1 MSYKKRIGEIL
12 RVKREEKGYSKSNI
26 SYMCGF
32 AESTVIKV
40 ENGEASNVDFYVE
53 YAKAVGY
60 PLATL
65 TDLNI
70 PLVPKNPLT
79 EEMLKGMQITGHI
92 RKLVKKGYFDEPRR
106 SGEVRTAL
114 LKENLIDKEMT
125 SSRVSSLL
133 RNLVDDGT
141 IEAEK
146 KGKIN
151 LYFK

>member
-1 MSYKKRIGEIL
+1 MTYIKKIGVIL
-12 RVKREEKGYSKSNI
+12 KSKREARGYTIANLMYMTGLSKSSIINIEKGDAKVFS
-26 SYMCGF
+26 SY
-32 AESTVIKV
+32 I
-40 ENGEASNVDFYVE
+40 E

-79 EEMLKGMQITGHI
+79 EEMLRGMQITGHI
-92 RKLVKKGYFDEPRR
+92 RNLVKKGYFKEPRK
-106 SGEVRTAL
+106 SGEVRAIL
-114 LKENLIDKEMT
+114 LKENLIDKGMT

-141 IEAEK
+141 IEAKK
-146 KGKIN
+146 KGNVN